1 MTAAPSGALAR
12 YERFSV
18 GGVTV
23 VSLPEAAIGVRA
35 ALDVCRTLHGWASTL
50 PGATAH
56 QGRATAWGAILP
68 GGDIHVVVRHAQ
80 HGGLLR
86 SLTGDRFLAQGRA
99 AYELEVSARLRAAG
113 VPTPELV
120 AYAIYPAGPWFSRID
135 VATRRLPAGDDLP
148 TAWAGAGGDERDAMV
163 DATARLLRTLEHAGA
178 LHPDLNAKNIYLAR
192 AADGTWQAYVL
203 DVDRIR
209 FPSMSA
215 TQLRAR
221 NLARLQR
228 SLIKWRTRHQLPVTP
243 EHQAR
248 LTALAGAGVDA

>member
-1 MTAAPSGALAR
+1 MTAAPAGALAR

-18 GGVTV
+18 GGIQV
-23 VSLPEAAIGVRA
+23 VSLPEAAIGVRT

-56 QGRATAWGAILP
+56 QGRATAWGAVLP
-68 GGDIHVVVRHAQ
+68 GGIHVVVRHAQ

-99 AYELEVSARLRAAG
+99 AYELEVSERLRAAG

-120 AYAIYPAGPWFSRID
+120 AYVIYPAGAWFSRID

-148 TAWAGAGGDERDAMV
+148 SAWAAADAAERDAMV
-163 DATARLLRTLEHAGA
+163 EASAALLRALERAGA
-178 LHPDLNAKNIYLAR
+178 LHPDLNAKNIYLSR
-192 AADGTWQAYVL
+192 ADDGGWQAYVL

-209 FPSMSA
+209 FPSISA

-228 SLIKWRTRHQLPVTP
+228 SLIKWRTRHRLPVTP
-243 EHQAR
+243 GQLAR
-248 LTALAGAGVDA
+248 LSALAGAGAET